1 MCAHHQGSGF
11 SKMWRICALIT
22 SSCASTDA
30 RDNVSRTTCG
40 VLVCATIDYLE
51 LRWSAP
57 AAVRWRRRGAT
68 AQARKG
74 RAADGGGE
82 QAHCHE
88 RGARGH
94 EPGAPH
100 DRPPAGLGVPRL
112 RSAAARPVSS
122 LRSMKVENG
131 MDLSLSDEFN
141 EERCAELQN

>member
-100 DRPPAGLGVPRL
+100 DRRPAGLGGA
-112 RSAAARPVSS
+112 SAAFRGGPPSFFAAIDESR
-122 LRSMKVENG
+122 EWNG
-131 MDLSLSDEFN
+131 SEP
-141 EERCAELQN
+141 E